1 MDLSRQKEGVGED
14 MTGGK
19 VAVVVGATGNIGQA
33 VCEALRRAD
42 FSLDPQWLGAD
53 RPDATRAESYTRLPK
68 EIDAAIYLA
77 GINKVAKAE
86 EIGEADWDTVMNVN
100 LRGAFLF
107 AKAAFP
113 ALKAAGQSCLVAIS
127 SIMVTH
133 PYPGRLPYATAKA
146 GLEGMMRTLAVE
158 WGQYGIATHALRLGH
173 ISGLMKTTVTNPK
186 LLDAVRQHTPLNKL
200 IMPEEVASYIVW
212 LAQGGCHSVSGS
224 VIDFDP
230 AYTINRWPL

>member
-1 MDLSRQKEGVGED
+1 
-14 MTGGK
+14 MTTK
-19 VAVVVGATGNIGQA
+19 TAVVIGATGNIGNA
-33 VCEALRRAD
+33 VCKALSDAGYA
-42 FSLDPQWLGAD
+42 LDPVWLDANH
-53 RPDATRAESYTRLPK
+53 PDATKTESYSMLPK
-68 EIDAAIYLA
+68 KIDVAVYLA
-77 GINKVAKAE
+77 GVNRVAKAE
-86 EIGEADWDTVMNVN
+86 ELTEQVWDEVINVN

-113 ALKAAGQSCLVAIS
+113 SLKAAGRACLVMVS

-146 GLEGMMRTLAVE
+146 GLEGMMRALAVE

-186 LLDAVRQHTPLNKL
+186 LLEAVRQHTPLNKL

-212 LAQGGCHSVSGS
+212 LSQGGCHSVSGS
-224 VIDFDP
+224 VSDFDP

>member
-1 MDLSRQKEGVGED
+1 VGKN
-14 MTGGK
+14 MTTK
-19 VAVVVGATGNIGQA
+19 RAVVIGATANIGKA
-33 VCEALRRAD
+33 VCKALSDAGYL
-42 FSLDPQWLGAD
+42 LDPAWLDANH
-53 RPDATRAESYTRLPK
+53 PDATKAESYSKLPK
-68 EIDAAIYLA
+68 KIDVAVYLA
-77 GINKVAKAE
+77 GVNRVVKAE
-86 EIGEADWDTVMNVN
+86 ELTEQVWDEVINVN

-113 ALKAAGQSCLVAIS
+113 ALKGAGRSCLVTVS

-133 PYPGRLPYATAKA
+133 PYPERLPYATAKA
-146 GLEGMMRTLAVE
+146 GLEGMMRALAVE

-186 LLDAVRQHTPLNKL
+186 MLDAVRQHTPLHKL

>member
-1 MDLSRQKEGVGED
+1 MGKD
-14 MTGGK
+14 MTTK
-19 VAVVVGATGNIGQA
+19 TAVVVGATGNIGKA
-33 VCEALRRAD
+33 VCKALSDTGYA
-42 FSLDPQWLGAD
+42 LDPVWTDANH
-53 RPDATRAESYTRLPK
+53 PDATKAESYSKLPK
-68 EIDAAIYLA
+68 KIDIAVYLA
-77 GINKVAKAE
+77 GVNRVAKAE
-86 EIGEADWDTVMNVN
+86 ELTEQVWDEVMNVN

-107 AKAAFP
+107 AKEAFP
-113 ALKAAGQSCLVAIS
+113 ALKAAGRSCLVTVS

-146 GLEGMMRTLAVE
+146 GLEGMMRALAVE

-186 LLDAVRQHTPLNKL
+186 LLDAVKQHTPLNKL
-200 IMPEEVASYIVW
+200 ILPEEVASYIVW